1 MEEQLRI
8 TINDE
13 YMEVMV
19 DPALRLVDFLRDKL
33 YLTGTKVGCRKGEC
47 GACTIIMN
55 GKAVNSCMVPILR
68 AMDANIQT
76 IEGVAK
82 GGKQHPLQ
90 EEFVNQGA
98 VQCGF
103 CTPGMIMSSK
113 ALLDVNPEPT
123 SEEVQEALGG
133 NICRCTGYVKIEK
146 AVMEASK
153 RLREEE

>member
-55 GKAVNSCMVPILR
+55 GKAVNSCM
-68 AMDANIQT
+68 
-76 IEGVAK
+76 
-82 GGKQHPLQ
+82 
-90 EEFVNQGA
+90 
-98 VQCGF
+98 
-103 CTPGMIMSSK
+103 
-113 ALLDVNPEPT
+113 
-123 SEEVQEALGG
+123 
-133 NICRCTGYVKIEK
+133 
-146 AVMEASK
+146 
-153 RLREEE
+153 